1 MATGGSNKPP
11 GPGEEQP
18 ESQMGSSIQPTNFAT
33 DSDPATQT
41 VKGGKNIGAV
51 GENLEA
57 ASKGDK
63 AANDKVGK
71 NTGEGVGRVIGGVA
85 GRNGM
90 TSELGGQIGGTV
102 GDVANKTG
110 VTEQVTK
117 GIGQIEEK
125 TGIPITKVAGVAGK
139 AVTQVSEVAGTVT
152 DIKKGFSAKG
162 GAQGGLAQGM
172 QGMGQDKSNPTE
184 GLTSMTQG
192 MGQDK
197 SNPAEGLTSMT
208 QGMGQGKSNPAEGL
222 TSMTQGMGQGKSNPA
237 DTATESLGT
246 KSGSPINA
254 VSPDKMMEGGPSSK
268 LTDALGGASS
278 GGKDD
283 KKESDNPGENLMQ
296 QLSTIMNTLNEG
308 VKMLSKGME
317 SLSSGIGMGNENKQ
331 NGPSMPSPKFGG
343 EENKQGGAAIV
354 PKMDTIAKDNPMENK
369 NSFKGIGNIPNPM
382 DGGKPAPKSQ
392 EPEQDKKTKLR

>member
-192 MGQDK
+192 MGQ
-197 SNPAEGLTSMT
+197 
-208 QGMGQGKSNPAEGL
+208 
-222 TSMTQGMGQGKSNPA
+222 GKSNPA

>member
-1 MATGGSNKPP
+1 LTS
-11 GPGEEQP
+11 
-18 ESQMGSSIQPTNFAT
+18 
-33 DSDPATQT
+33 
-41 VKGGKNIGAV
+41 
-51 GENLEA
+51 
-57 ASKGDK
+57 
-63 AANDKVGK
+63 
-71 NTGEGVGRVIGGVA
+71 
-85 GRNGM
+85 M
-90 TSELGGQIGGTV
+90 T
-102 GDVANKTG
+102 
-110 VTEQVTK
+110 
-117 GIGQIEEK
+117 
-125 TGIPITKVAGVAGK
+125 
-139 AVTQVSEVAGTVT
+139 
-152 DIKKGFSAKG
+152 
-162 GAQGGLAQGM
+162 
-172 QGMGQDKSNPTE
+172 QGMGQGKPNPTEGLTSMTQGMGQGKPNPTE